1 MSTSAWAEFQLNAEQ
16 IAQLARHQDLL
27 ARWNQKLNLVSQLEE
42 RHYLE
47 SLFLGSRLPQDPLRI
62 ADIGSGAGF
71 PGYPVAVLRPDCN
84 IALIESH
91 QRKSVF
97 LRDVS
102 RETKNV
108 RVLANRAEQV
118 REKFD
123 WVISRAVRYA
133 DIRKALQSLAPR
145 VALLTG
151 DVRPSDLPGFD
162 WKSPSGF
169 LGATVVFCLFH
180 VKQPDS
186 MIPWEKFSPLPTKKA
201 A

>member
-1 MSTSAWAEFQLNAEQ
+1 MSTSAWADFQLNAEQ
-16 IAQLARHQDLL
+16 IAQLERHQDLL

-84 IALIESH
+84 VALIESH

-102 RETKNV
+102 REIKNV
-108 RVLANRAEQV
+108 RVLANRAEEV
-118 REKFD
+118 HEKFD
-123 WVISRAVRYA
+123 WAISRAVRYA

-162 WKSPSGF
+162 WEEPIRLPWGDRRF
-169 LGATVVFCLFH
+169 LFVSRET
-180 VKQPDS
+180 
-186 MIPWEKFSPLPTKKA
+186 T
-201 A
+201 